1 MNVLMVGVR
10 ACWKCV
16 WSYASCEYGCDWSA
30 CTCSFSADL
39 QDFIVSKLMYI
50 IVGGGGI
57 QLLQL
62 DTFKQLFMAFDGM
75 HLLRMCCLNC
85 QAIWLLRASCTHW
98 LSQAGLVTC
107 LQGFNRAGAMLAPT
121 MHCVN
126 SLTFVSIL
134 IIGTVHT

>member
-1 MNVLMVGVR
+1 MFSWWVCRLVGSVYGLTLAVNTDEIGVPVHVLSLQICR
-10 ACWKCV
+10 ILLCLNQ
-16 WSYASCEYGCDWSA
+16 
-30 CTCSFSADL
+30 CTL
-39 QDFIVSKLMYI
+39 LWV
-50 IVGGGGI
+50 GGI